1 MRLTATS
8 LVRLYPRSWRE
19 RYADEMRAV
28 LEAGPVSRRDG
39 LDLARGALD
48 AWLHPPT
55 RSRIPA
61 AAALIGGGLW
71 TVAAAAVVFQP
82 VPPDWPGY
90 LFDTLAIGLIGAGCL
105 LIATMGCARRVG
117 DVGGRAWTLAVALTI
132 AGYLG
137 WIAALA
143 GTAAGLADAPTLA
156 FTQTV
161 AMIGTTLVGVVM
173 VRGRIDGLGP
183 LVVLASSAMLVPWIE
198 MWLVFGAT
206 WTAIGIILAT
216 ESAGLSIDRR

>member
-1 MRLTATS
+1 MLA
-8 LVRLYPRSWRE
+8 L
-19 RYADEMRAV
+19 

-39 LDLARGALD
+39 FDLARGALD
-48 AWLHPPT
+48 AWLNPPT

-82 VPPDWPGY
+82 APPDWPGY
-90 LFDTLAIGLIGAGCL
+90 LFDTLAIGLVAAGFL
-105 LIATMGCARRVG
+105 MVATLGCAMRVG
-117 DVGGRAWTLAVALTI
+117 DRGGRVLTLAIALTI

-156 FTQTV
+156 FAQTI
-161 AMIGTTLVGVVM
+161 AMISTTSVGVVM
-173 VRGRIDGLGP
+173 VRGGLDGIGP
-183 LVVLASSAMLVPWIE
+183 LVMLASIAMLVPWIA